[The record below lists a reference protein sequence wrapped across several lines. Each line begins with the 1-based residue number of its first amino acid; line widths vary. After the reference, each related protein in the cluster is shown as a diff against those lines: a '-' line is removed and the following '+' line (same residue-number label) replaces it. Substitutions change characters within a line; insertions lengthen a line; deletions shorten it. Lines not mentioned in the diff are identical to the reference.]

1 MNKDLASDTRLENTP
16 GHQGDNLTGGKL
28 EKLRVLYCRN
38 VPFAMNFEMV
48 ALMGKQFGK
57 VERVRLK
64 IVDDETSLDAYIIYD
79 CHKSAEKAHV
89 ALNGHSIND
98 KPLQTSL
105 FDISNL
111 KDDPFDY
118 YPEEVTPVIPR
129 KAPTPIWFVANYKTG
144 HENYIKASETL
155 NKALNGIPPNNIK
168 RYGRNILIKA
178 KNKIQSKLLEAYLP
192 STDSNISHVSP
203 HNSFN
208 LSKGIIYSKDLYELT
223 EDEILR
229 SPSTV
234 YLVKKLKG
242 TNHVILLHFT
252 TEFLPDYVNFGDHV
266 RIKVRRFKPS
276 PKQCRNCLE
285 YGHVKD
291 YCLKNQ
297 RCHRC
302 SSHHETDYECKNEP
316 FCFLCEGKHSPNS
329 NDCPRR
335 KLEKEIVE
343 TADVERIS
351 IGSAKRQVMG
361 ANRNE
366 NSNYAKAIS
375 IMKSAKKHEAVGK
388 ANTANN
394 DDQRGTRLSSAPAK
408 PKDVSDNVGGNDK
421 NKPRSL
427 QSSKSMERTKSDP
440 SINRASSSSSIS
452 EASKS
457 GTKPKESR
465 RLKETRTKVGGWWV
479 VPGTK
484 RPLQLSPDKSGIE
497 TQNRFEALDP
507 LGPLQ
512 ISQPMKKMAL
522 SSSCMNL
529 SSREETEIPV
539 TTPMEESP
547 PTTAES
553 NRDLQSDTSDS
564 NKDYQK
570 LPPEHQKSSRTPPE
584 SHQKS
589 SKDRPTKLNRPS
601 GSAKNLASLAK
612 HGKTGSTNPKHK

>member
-1 MNKDLASDTRLENTP
+1 MNKDLPSDTQLEKTP
-16 GHQGDNLTGGKL
+16 GHQGDNSTGGKL
-28 EKLRVLYCRN
+28 ERLRVLYCTN

-48 ALMGKQFGK
+48 ALMAKQFGR

-64 IVDDETSLDAYIIYD
+64 IADDETSLDTYIIYE

-89 ALNGHSIND
+89 ALNGHSMND

-111 KDDPFDY
+111 KEDPFDY
-118 YPEEVTPVIPR
+118 YPEQIAPVIER

-144 HENYIKASETL
+144 LENYIKASDTL
-155 NKALNGIPPNNIK
+155 NKALNGIPPNNMK
-168 RYGRNILIKA
+168 RYGKNILIKA
-178 KNKIQSKLLEAYLP
+178 KNKIQSKLLQAYLP
-192 STDSNISHVSP
+192 SPESNISHVSP

-208 LSKGIIYSKDLYELT
+208 FSKGIIYSKDLYELT
-223 EDEILR
+223 EDEILKR
-229 SPSTV
+229 SPSNI

-242 TNHVILLHFT
+242 TNNVILLHFT
-252 TEFLPDYVNFGDHV
+252 TEFLPDFVNFGDHI

-302 SSHHETDYECKNEP
+302 SSHHEPEYVCRNEP
-316 FCFLCEGKHSPNS
+316 FCFWGEGKHSPIS
-329 NDCPRR
+329 NECPRR

-388 ANTANN
+388 TNGVI
-394 DDQRGTRLSSAPAK
+394 DQVQRETRLSVPTRT
-408 PKDVSDNVGGNDK
+408 KDMSGNVGENSK
-421 NKPRSL
+421 NKPQSL
-427 QSSKSMERTKSDP
+427 QSSKSLEHSKSDP
-440 SINRASSSSSIS
+440 SISRASSTS
-452 EASKS
+452 ETSKS
-457 GTKPKESR
+457 GAKSKDNKR
-465 RLKETRTKVGGWWV
+465 NKATRANEEGWWI

-484 RPLQLSPDKSGIE
+484 RPLQLSPTKSEIE

-507 LGPLQ
+507 FGPLHL
-512 ISQPMKKMAL
+512 SQPMKKIAL

-529 SSREETEIPV
+529 SSREETELPV
-539 TTPMEESP
+539 TTPMEEP
-547 PTTAES
+547 PPATAEG
-553 NRDLQSDTSDS
+553 NRNLQSDISDN
-564 NKDYQK
+564 NKDNQK
-570 LPPEHQKSSRTPPE
+570 SPPEHERSSRTPPE
-584 SHQKS
+584 SHRKS
-589 SKDRPTKLNRPS
+589 FKDRPTKLNRPS

-612 HGKTGSTNPKHK
+612 LGKTGSTNPKPK